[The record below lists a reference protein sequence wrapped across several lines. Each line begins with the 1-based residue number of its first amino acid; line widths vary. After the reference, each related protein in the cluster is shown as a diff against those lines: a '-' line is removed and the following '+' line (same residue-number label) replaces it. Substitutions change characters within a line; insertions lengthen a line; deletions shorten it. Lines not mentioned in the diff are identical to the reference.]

1 MAPKQEMKRKRNC
14 AFWCQA
20 QSLPACQGDTLHY
33 TFYSLPVGGSFFGS
47 GFEGKRL
54 PLSFFGRD
62 LKGMGGERLVYSSS
76 LRFSSLTRSHWPNM
90 GCPWKALPLE
100 RHSGMI
106 NKFNIPL
113 LLSFFGSCMGFK
125 EDGGERLVPN
135 SSISSLFA
143 IFKNE
148 VTGRTWGVLGRHYHW
163 NGTAG

>member
-1 MAPKQEMKRKRNC
+1 MPKRYTALHILLSSGGRLL
-14 AFWCQA
+14 FW
-20 QSLPACQGDTLHY
+20 
-33 TFYSLPVGGSFFGS
+33 VRIRR
-47 GFEGKRL
+47 ERL

-113 LLSFFGSCMGFK
+113 LLFWSWDSKRMGGKGLF
-125 EDGGERLVPN
+125 LIAP
-135 SSISSLFA
+135 SLLA
-143 IFKNE
+143 LLTNE
-148 VTGRTWGVLGRHYHW
+148 VTGRRETNSIFLCLLVGMQRTFQLIICFPGASHSSIRKMHFLR
-163 NGTAG
+163 AISS

>member
-1 MAPKQEMKRKRNC
+1 MARKEKKEKLRILVPGSKPSC
-14 AFWCQA
+14 MPRRYTALHILLSSGGRLLFW
-20 QSLPACQGDTLHY
+20 
-33 TFYSLPVGGSFFGS
+33 VRIRR
-47 GFEGKRL
+47 ERL

-113 LLSFFGSCMGFK
+113 FLFWSWDSKRMGGKGLF
-125 EDGGERLVPN
+125 LIP
-135 SSISSLFA
+135 SSPPSSLSSQMKSLAAEKQIQSSSVFWSEC
-143 IFKNE
+143 KEPSN
-148 VTGRTWGVLGRHYHW
+148 
-163 NGTAG
+163 